1 MRYFVTLDGDTHA
14 VSPTAGGLRIDDRE
28 LEADL
33 VRVDGGRAAHLRIGD
48 RGFSL
53 FARRVNDGWRIQLG
67 GREFHLEV
75 EDERAR
81 AIRELTGGA
90 GARASSPELRA
101 PMPGLVVKVLVEPG
115 QRVEPGTG
123 LVVVEAMKMENELR
137 SEGAG
142 VVAGIEVGPGQTV
155 NRDDVLIRF
164 EAEGATQPGSA
175 ADPAA
180 PGG

>member
-14 VSPTAGGLRIDDRE
+14 VSPTAGGLRIDGRE

-53 FARRVNDGWRIQLG
+53 FARRVKDGWRIQLG

-142 VVAGIEVGPGQTV
+142 VVAVIEVGPGETV
-155 NRDDVLIRF
+155 NRDDILIRF